1 MSTSDEARESAEP
14 QEASG
19 DEGPEFRKALAARR
33 QRLQRGARVY
43 ALGLL
48 GLVAAGVTLQLP
60 PSWWVPAVGFVALAG
75 LVFRMLNWT
84 CPACG
89 ERLPTRSGR
98 VCLGCGA
105 RIDD

>member
-1 MSTSDEARESAEP
+1 MAEHEEGTPPSSPAQATFRE
-14 QEASG
+14 
-19 DEGPEFRKALAARR
+19 ALAARR
-33 QRLQRGARVY
+33 LRVVRGSQACAVV
-43 ALGLL
+43 LL
-48 GLVAAGVTLQLP
+48 AIVAAGVALRLP

-89 ERLPTRSGR
+89 ERLPTRGGR

-105 RIDD
+105 TIDE